1 HKTTWMLSSCKYI
14 SGPPFFVFNAC
25 VCLLIVLY
33 GDPRGKAYRKY
44 IFSLQFFSTLVD
56 ALMSGYAP
64 IIQFNCRLM
73 YAESLLMIYAS
84 CFFGVISTYFTC
96 VYYRRNKLLPD
107 NTLFCFH
114 GWKYTL
120 FLASVQ
126 VYIIVS
132 ISEIPEIIVWVK
144 RKFTFLVISN
154 TKINYPALICKN

>member
-1 HKTTWMLSSCKYI
+1 
-14 SGPPFFVFNAC
+14 
-25 VCLLIVLY
+25 
-33 GDPRGKAYRKY
+33 
-44 IFSLQFFSTLVD
+44 LQFFSTLVD

-73 YAESLLMIYAS
+73 YAESLLAKLYNVDVAIMIYVS

-120 FLASVQ
+120 F
-126 VYIIVS
+126 
-132 ISEIPEIIVWVK
+132 
-144 RKFTFLVISN
+144 
-154 TKINYPALICKN
+154 